1 MVLLAA
7 FTMAIGAIFASR
19 NLHRRILKNILRT
32 PMTFFD
38 TTPMGRILNR
48 FSKDIYTVDETIPRS
63 LRSFL
68 MTFFSV
74 ITTII
79 VISISTPIFLAVIVP
94 LLIIYIIIQRI
105 YVRTSRQLKRLE
117 SVSRSP
123 IYSHFQETLSG
134 VSTIRAYRKSDDFIT
149 QSQNKVDYNQEAYY
163 PGICANRWLAIR
175 LEFLGNLIILFAAL
189 FAVLTADIPALS
201 NSFFN
206 AGVAG
211 LSISYALQVR
221 LTVLSHL
228 RTTLEDSNLKDV
240 LFVLQRLPKP

>member
-7 FTMAIGAIFASR
+7 FTMAVGAIFASR
-19 NLHRRILKNILRT
+19 NLHSRILKNILRT
-32 PMTFFD
+32 PMAFFD
-38 TTPMGRILNR
+38 TTPLGRILNR
-48 FSKDIYTVDETIPRS
+48 FSKDIYTIDEIIPRS
-63 LRSFL
+63 LRMFI
-68 MTFFSV
+68 MTLFMVLTTMIV
-74 ITTII
+74 ITIA
-79 VISISTPIFLAVIVP
+79 TPIFLAVIVP

-123 IYSHFQETLSG
+123 VYSHFQETLSG

-189 FAVLTADIPALS
+189 LAVITANVPALG

-206 AGVAG
+206 AGIAG
-211 LSISYALQVR
+211 LSITYALQV
-221 LTVLSHL
+221 
-228 RTTLEDSNLKDV
+228 KW
-240 LFVLQRLPKP
+240 LF